1 MSKINWN
8 NVDRAIFFAEF
19 RFTNSELLAKA
30 YVEESFLETP
40 NETRLNTIWEIGQGC
55 FSSLNNRE
63 QREQLF
69 MNSVHKANGER
80 VGA

>member
-1 MSKINWN
+1 MSKINWA
-8 NVDRAIFFAEF
+8 NVDRDLFFAEF
-19 RFTNSELLAKA
+19 RFTNSELLAAA
-30 YVEESFLETP
+30 YLAETFAENP
-40 NETRLNTIWEIGQGC
+40 SDTRLTTIYEIGQGC

-69 MNSVHKANGER
+69 MAAVHRANAVK